1 MPLRVARLVVRRLTV
16 LSHRFFIRLLA
27 PTLVA
32 TVGVMAIVV
41 YVITSSSA
49 GALSAAT
56 SSHMEDLAR
65 AASARLDAWEQ
76 LVQAELSGY
85 AAALE
90 ASSTPLS
97 GADAELHR
105 LFFAESSAFTEI
117 DLVDTDGQIAAS
129 SGGSV
134 AGASFEGAGWLAT
147 AAQQG
152 VISAIQ
158 RQVGQLGWYAAQPVT
173 TGDPS
178 FSGILV
184 GVINTAQQL
193 GPVFL
198 SVTDSTSSSIGL
210 QAVGPDHLL
219 IFSSTWTAGSDAQM
233 IQQGAL
239 VDSVDTPAV
248 RAALEGSGQPGTVRY
263 GQGKADTISG
273 YARDL
278 PLGWAIVATEPAD
291 VALASVSTQQANASL
306 ALMGGVA
313 VLVVLLLLV
322 SMRLTQ
328 PIGRMAATARRIAN
342 GDLSARV
349 PPAGTAEVETLAES
363 FNLMVER
370 LGGLV
375 TRVQRTSVELAESA
389 AGLSAAS
396 SQLAAST
403 AEQSSAASETSAS
416 MEELARTS
424 TQIAETVDQ
433 VALQAVETRE
443 SLEHAQQDIRASSDR
458 TLALAKRVQEIT
470 SILTLIN
477 DIADQSSL
485 LALNAAIEAARAGDM
500 GRGFSVVADEV
511 RRLAER
517 TKGLAGDIAG
527 ITRET
532 RAETSAT
539 VMAMDKGVAELQSG
553 LQLMEKV
560 AEASSQVQLATREQ
574 RSASAQVVDAME
586 QVSVASRQVS
596 TTAREIAVA
605 AGGQATMASDLR
617 RGATVSGDRS
627 DRERVAFG
635 AGIRPSPSGDPP
647 PGRREP

>member
-1 MPLRVARLVVRRLTV
+1 MPLPAARLVVRRLTA

-49 GALSAAT
+49 SALSAAT
-56 SSHMEDLAR
+56 SSHVEDLAR
-65 AASARLDAWEQ
+65 AASAQLDAWDQ
-76 LVQAELSGY
+76 LAQAELAGY

-90 ASSTPLS
+90 SSPTSVS
-97 GADAELHR
+97 GTGAELHG
-105 LFFAESSAFTEI
+105 LFLASSSAFTQL
-117 DLVDTDGQIAAS
+117 DLVNTQGQVIAS
-129 SGGSV
+129 SGASVGGLSFAGS
-134 AGASFEGAGWLAT
+134 SWLAT
-147 AAQQG
+147 AGQE
-152 VISAIQ
+152 AIITPIRKQ
-158 RQVGQLGWYAAQPVT
+158 DGNLEWYAAQPVT
-173 TGDPS
+173 TLNLS

-184 GVINTAQQL
+184 GVMSPAQEL

-198 SVTDSTSSSIGL
+198 SVTDSTASSIVL

-239 VDSVDTPAV
+239 AERVDTPAV
-248 RAALEGSGQPGTVRY
+248 SVALQGGGRAGSVRY
-263 GQGKADTISG
+263 GHGGGDTIAG
-273 YARDL
+273 YTRDL
-278 PLGWAIVATEPAD
+278 PLGWAIVVTEPAD
-291 VALASVSTQQANASL
+291 VALAPVGTQQATAAL
-306 ALMGGVA
+306 ALIGGA
-313 VLVVLLLLV
+313 AALVVLLLLV

-328 PIGRMAATARRIAN
+328 PIGKMAATARRIAD

-349 PPAGTAEVETLAES
+349 PPAGTTEVETLAKS

-396 SQLAAST
+396 SELAATT
-403 AEQSSAASETSAS
+403 AQQSSAASETSAS

-470 SILTLIN
+470 SILALIN

-527 ITRET
+527 ITHET

-539 VMAMDKGVAELQSG
+539 VLAMDKGVAELQSG

-586 QVSVASRQVS
+586 QVSVASQQVS
-596 TTAREIAVA
+596 TTARGIAVA
-605 AGGQATMASDLR
+605 AGGQATMASDLH
-617 RGATVSGDRS
+617 RGATFSGGRT
-627 DRERVAFG
+627 DREGVA
-635 AGIRPSPSGDPP
+635 ALEPP
-647 PGRREP
+647 KPRMLSERRTA

>member
-1 MPLRVARLVVRRLTV
+1 MPLPAARLVVRRLTA

-49 GALSAAT
+49 SALSAAT
-56 SSHMEDLAR
+56 SSHVEDLAR
-65 AASARLDAWEQ
+65 AASAQLDAWDQ
-76 LVQAELSGY
+76 LAQAELSGY

-90 ASSTPLS
+90 
-97 GADAELHR
+97 ELHG
-105 LFFAESSAFTEI
+105 LFLASSSAFTQL
-117 DLVDTDGQIAAS
+117 DLVNTQGQVIAS
-129 SGGSV
+129 SGASVGGLSFAGS
-134 AGASFEGAGWLAT
+134 SWLAT
-147 AAQQG
+147 AGQAAM
-152 VISAIQ
+152 ITPIQ
-158 RQVGQLGWYAAQPVT
+158 KQDGDLEWYAAQPVT
-173 TGDPS
+173 TLSLS

-184 GVINTAQQL
+184 GVMSPAQEL

-198 SVTDSTSSSIGL
+198 SVTDSTASSIVL

-219 IFSSTWTAGSDAQM
+219 ILSSTWTAGSDAQM

-239 VDSVDTPAV
+239 AERVDTPAV
-248 RAALEGSGQPGTVRY
+248 NAALQASGRPGSVRY
-263 GQGKADTISG
+263 GHGGGDTIAG
-273 YARDL
+273 YTRDL
-278 PLGWAIVATEPAD
+278 PLGWAIVVTEPAD
-291 VALASVSTQQANASL
+291 VALAPVGTQQATAIL
-306 ALMGGVA
+306 ALIGGA
-313 VLVVLLLLV
+313 AALVVLLLLV

-328 PIGRMAATARRIAN
+328 PIGKMAATARRIAD

-349 PPAGTAEVETLAES
+349 PPAGTAEVETLAKS

-389 AGLSAAS
+389 SGLSAAS
-396 SQLAAST
+396 SELAATT
-403 AEQSSAASETSAS
+403 AQQSSAASETSAS

-470 SILTLIN
+470 SILALIN

-527 ITRET
+527 ITQET
-532 RAETSAT
+532 KAETSAT
-539 VMAMDKGVAELQSG
+539 VLAMDKGVAELQSG

-586 QVSVASRQVS
+586 QVSVASQQVS
-596 TTAREIAVA
+596 TTARGIAVA
-605 AGGQATMASDLR
+605 AGGQATMASDLH
-617 RGATVSGDRS
+617 RGATFTGGRT
-627 DRERVAFG
+627 DREGVA
-635 AGIRPSPSGDPP
+635 ALEPP
-647 PGRREP
+647 KPRMLSERRTA